1 MADQPPFGLP
11 GYGPYAVTPTPP
23 LDHPESMDFD
33 WPCYQYQAF
42 LNQLAPPMNYDAQAL
57 GPSFDGSFW
66 PPTMRLLQSHSY
78 EPSDI
83 DSYESMECEEGYQG
97 SDIFPCSAT
106 EDSVSQ
112 ADALSDYDLARS
124 WSSTSC
130 KELFTPTET
139 LRDIPR
145 SQAPE
150 DTQSTVGHTEIDSLM
165 LAIQSSSAPTSNP
178 SQLDSFPTRAKK
190 HTCSYSQC
198 NKSFSQRTHLLIHI
212 RSHSGEKPYLCSV
225 PCCGQRFSQLGNL
238 KTHERRHRGEKPFGC
253 DVPGCDKRFSQRS
266 NLRSHC
272 VSVHGMYVSSSSSS
286 NSNPPLENLED
297 QEQTARFQCRLDGC
311 ATNSDFSSGTG
322 KPFTQ
327 LGNLKA
333 HQNKFHA
340 DTLKGLERKFATL
353 ISNTGGAEAAL
364 SIMDDEERELWRY
377 FEGLYR
383 NCNKGIKGRGKGR
396 KVAA

>member
-1 MADQPPFGLP
+1 MADQSPFGLP
-11 GYGPYAVTPTPP
+11 GYGTYATTPASP
-23 LDHPESMDFD
+23 LDRTDSLEFD
-33 WPCYQYQAF
+33 WSCYQYQAF
-42 LNQLAPPMNYDAQAL
+42 LNQLAPPVSYDAQAL
-57 GPSFDGSFW
+57 GPSFDTSFW
-66 PPTMRLLQSHSY
+66 PPNMRVLQSHSY
-78 EPSDI
+78 APSDL
-83 DSYESMECEEGYQG
+83 DSYESMEYEEGYQG
-97 SDIFPCSAT
+97 SEIFACSAT
-106 EDSVSQ
+106 EDSTSQ

-124 WSSTSC
+124 WSSNSC
-130 KELFTPTET
+130 NELFTPTDT

-145 SQAPE
+145 SQAAEGIPCI
-150 DTQSTVGHTEIDSLM
+150 GHTEIDSLM

-178 SQLDSFPTRAKK
+178 AQHDSFPTKTKK
-190 HTCSYSQC
+190 HTCTYSQC

-212 RSHSGEKPYLCSV
+212 RSHSGEKPYLCGV

-253 DVPGCDKRFSQRS
+253 EVPGCDKRFSQRS

-272 VSVHGMYVSSSSSS
+272 VSVHGMHGSSSSGST
-286 NSNPPLENLED
+286 PTENVED
-297 QEQTARFQCRLDGC
+297 REHTPRFQCRLDGC

-364 SIMDDEERELWRY
+364 SIMDEEERELWRY

>member
-1 MADQPPFGLP
+1 MADQSPYGLP
-11 GYGPYAVTPTPP
+11 DYALYTSMHAPP
-23 LDHPESMDFD
+23 LDQPDSVEYD
-33 WPCYQYQAF
+33 WSCHQYQAF
-42 LNQLAPPMNYDAQAL
+42 LNQLAPPVSYDSQAM
-57 GPSFDGSFW
+57 GPSFDTSFW
-66 PPTMRLLQSHSY
+66 PPNMRVLQSRSY
-78 EPSDI
+78 APSNV
-83 DSYESMECEEGYQG
+83 DSYESMECEEDCQG

-106 EDSVSQ
+106 EDSTSQ
-112 ADALSDYDLARS
+112 ADTYSDHGLVRT
-124 WSSTSC
+124 WSSASC
-130 KELFTPTET
+130 NELYTPVET

-145 SQAPE
+145 SQAAP
-150 DTQSTVGHTEIDSLM
+150 DAQSNVGHTEIDSLM
-165 LAIQSSSAPTSNP
+165 LAIQSSSAPTSKSP
-178 SQLDSFPTRAKK
+178 QFDSFPHKPKK
-190 HTCSYSQC
+190 HTCTYSQC

-238 KTHERRHRGEKPFGC
+238 KTHERRHRGEKPFAC
-253 DVPGCDKRFSQRS
+253 DVSGCEKRFSQRS

-272 VSVHGMYVSSSSSS
+272 VSVHGLRISSPS
-286 NSNPPLENLED
+286 NDSTPAGNADER
-297 QEQTARFQCRLDGC
+297 EQTPRFQCRLDGC
-311 ATNSDFSSGTG
+311 ATNSDFNSGTG

-340 DTLKGLERKFATL
+340 DTLRGLERKFATL

-364 SIMDDEERELWRY
+364 SIMDEQERDLWRY

-396 KVAA
+396 KVAS

>member
-1 MADQPPFGLP
+1 MMADQSPFGLP
-11 GYGPYAVTPTPP
+11 GYGPYAATPAPP
-23 LDHPESMDFD
+23 LDQTDSLEFD
-33 WPCYQYQAF
+33 WSCYQYQAF
-42 LNQLAPPMNYDAQAL
+42 LNQLAPPVSYDAQAL
-57 GPSFDGSFW
+57 GPSFDTSFW
-66 PPTMRLLQSHSY
+66 PPNMRVLQSHSY
-78 EPSDI
+78 APSDL
-83 DSYESMECEEGYQG
+83 DSYESMEYEEGYQG
-97 SDIFPCSAT
+97 SETFACSAT
-106 EDSVSQ
+106 EDSTSQ
-112 ADALSDYDLARS
+112 ADAFSDYDLARS
-124 WSSTSC
+124 WSSSSC
-130 KELFTPTET
+130 NELFTPTDT

-145 SQAPE
+145 SQAAE
-150 DTQSTVGHTEIDSLM
+150 DTPCIGHTEIDSLM
-165 LAIQSSSAPTSNP
+165 LAIQSSSAPASNP
-178 SQLDSFPTRAKK
+178 AQPDSFPTKTKK
-190 HTCSYSQC
+190 HTCTYSQC

-212 RSHSGEKPYLCSV
+212 RSHSGEKPYLCGV

-253 DVPGCDKRFSQRS
+253 EVPGCDKRFSQRS

-272 VSVHGMYVSSSSSS
+272 VSVHGIYGSSSSGST
-286 NSNPPLENLED
+286 PTENVED
-297 QEQTARFQCRLDGC
+297 REHTPRFQCRLDGC

-340 DTLKGLERKFATL
+340 DTLKGLEHKFATQ
-353 ISNTGGAEAAL
+353 ISNTGGVEAAL
-364 SIMDDEERELWRY
+364 SIMDEEERELWRY

>member
-1 MADQPPFGLP
+1 ME
-11 GYGPYAVTPTPP
+11 Y
-23 LDHPESMDFD
+23 D
-33 WPCYQYQAF
+33 WSCHQYQTF
-42 LNQLAPPMNYDAQAL
+42 LNQLAPPVSYDAHAM
-57 GPSFDGSFW
+57 GPSFDTSFW
-66 PPTMRLLQSHSY
+66 PPNMRVLASHSY
-78 EPSDI
+78 APSNV
-83 DSYESMECEEGYQG
+83 DSYESMEYEEDYQG

-106 EDSVSQ
+106 EDSTSQ
-112 ADALSDYDLARS
+112 ADAFSEYDLVRT

-130 KELFTPTET
+130 NELYTPAETLRDVPRSQAPEET

-150 DTQSTVGHTEIDSLM
+150 ETQSNVGSTEIDSLM
-165 LAIQSSSAPTSNP
+165 LAIQSSSAPTSKP
-178 SQLDSFPTRAKK
+178 SQLDSFPYKTKK

-198 NKSFSQRTHLLIHI
+198 NKSFSQRTHLLIHM

-238 KTHERRHRGEKPFGC
+238 KTHERRHRGEKPFTC
-253 DVPGCDKRFSQRS
+253 DVPGCDRRFSQRS

-272 VSVHGMYVSSSSSS
+272 VSVHGLYGSSSS
-286 NSNPPLENLED
+286 NDSTPAGNVDEREHTP
-297 QEQTARFQCRLDGC
+297 RFQCRLDGC
-311 ATNSDFSSGTG
+311 ATDSDFNSGSG

-340 DTLKGLERKFATL
+340 ATLKGVERKFATL
-353 ISNTGGAEAAL
+353 ISNTGGADAAL
-364 SIMDDEERELWRY
+364 GILNEEERDLWQY
-377 FEGLYR
+377 FAGLYR

-396 KVAA
+396 KVAS